1 MKETTVSLGQAV
13 IAEGAVLPG
22 RTGHPLWPSGE
33 ESARPTSRS
42 SGVSGTIGAL
52 GQLLEISPFRLGL

>member
-13 IAEGAVLPG
+13 IAEGAVLSG

-33 ESARPTSRS
+33 EHPDQPPGHRESSVRS
-42 SGVSGTIGAL
+42 G
-52 GQLLEISPFRLGL
+52 P